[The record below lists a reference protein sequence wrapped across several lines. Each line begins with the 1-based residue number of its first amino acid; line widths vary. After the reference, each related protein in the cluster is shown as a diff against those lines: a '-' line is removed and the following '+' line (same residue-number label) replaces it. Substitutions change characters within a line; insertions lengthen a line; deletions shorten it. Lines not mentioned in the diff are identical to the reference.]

1 MDEYTPL
8 TPEFEKKM
16 QAAASAPAPD
26 PQFVSRLRAQMSA
39 GQPPEISQ
47 PHNHPMNLPAQP
59 AWKKPAMWVPA
70 MAAVVLVAVVAF
82 FAFKPA
88 TPVSAQQILERATAA
103 QSAQAASQGIQHSQ
117 MEIIENHQALQGG
130 GTLTVVED
138 YFDPARGFSRRIER
152 DATGKMVDIF
162 ASDAVYSYSS
172 YSPATAGVPQNGGI
186 VTVWRTPLDPRKIK
200 ASSALGPDTQNNLL
214 FEQFRNNPRVR
225 LEGVETWTD
234 GSRVYVLIDDNYQT
248 QKQSDG
254 QVEQTFTGTVRMVFN
269 TKTYQLVESQI
280 SVRKDGQ
287 DIVIDSVKYPV
298 NEVLPAG
305 SAVAWDL
312 SDLKGITIVDQP
324 AVKQESADPGFK
336 TLTIQELTA
345 HTQTAYLL
353 KNNPEGFTL
362 QIVAVSDQPKDQPF
376 SYETNY
382 TGPNGETFDLQTI
395 GLTDE
400 GFIKS
405 NFYDG
410 SYKSASGLVVYY
422 STSSDKDSTSAILTT
437 PEGNSFLL
445 ESSLP
450 REQVQTLVDDLAP
463 AK

>member
-1 MDEYTPL
+1 
-8 TPEFEKKM
+8 
-16 QAAASAPAPD
+16 
-26 PQFVSRLRAQMSA
+26 MS
-39 GQPPEISQ
+39 
-47 PHNHPMNLPAQP
+47 
-59 AWKKPAMWVPA
+59 
-70 MAAVVLVAVVAF
+70 
-82 FAFKPA
+82 
-88 TPVSAQQILERATAA
+88 
-103 QSAQAASQGIQHSQ
+103 
-117 MEIIENHQALQGG
+117 
-130 GTLTVVED
+130 
-138 YFDPARGFSRRIER
+138 
-152 DATGKMVDIF
+152 
-162 ASDAVYSYSS
+162 
-172 YSPATAGVPQNGGI
+172 
-186 VTVWRTPLDPRKIK
+186 
-200 ASSALGPDTQNNLL
+200 LGPDTQDNSL

-254 QVEQTFTGTVRMVFN
+254 QVEKTFTGTVRMVFN

-280 SVRKDGQ
+280 SVRKDGK
-287 DIVIDSVKYPV
+287 DIVIDSVKYLV
-298 NEVLPAG
+298 DEVLPAG

-312 SDLKGITIVDQP
+312 SDLKGIAIVDQP
-324 AVKQESADPGFK
+324 AVKQESGDPGFK

-353 KNNPEGFTL
+353 KTIPEGFTL
-362 QIVAVSDQPKDQPF
+362 QIVAANDQPKDQPF

-382 TGPNGETFDLQTI
+382 TGPNGETFGLMAI

-422 STSSDKDSTSAILTT
+422 STSSHKDSTSAILTT

-445 ESSLP
+445 GSSLP

-463 AK
+463 VK